1 VVDADPHTAAAE
13 ARRLIRTRAG
23 SGVADVAMTDPD
35 DSALAVRARGGDR
48 EAFATLV
55 RRHQALA
62 VRTAWLAGAADDAED
77 AAQEAFVKA
86 YRALGRYRPEL
97 EFRPWLMT
105 IVRNEA
111 RSRQRGA
118 IRMLRLRRRAEAL
131 TPDPPNESTEDA
143 VIAHRRRLDTA
154 AAVARLPASLRL
166 VVTCRYLLELSEAET
181 ADALGCPLGTVK
193 SRLSRGLDRLR
204 RDLAG
209 DLSEEVSA

>member
-1 VVDADPHTAAAE
+1 VAE
-13 ARRLIRTRAG
+13 LT
-23 SGVADVAMTDPD
+23 VTQPD
-35 DSALAVRARGGDR
+35 DSALAVQARDGDLD
-48 EAFATLV
+48 AFGTLV
-55 RRHQALA
+55 RRHQGLA

-86 YRALGRYRPEL
+86 YRSLGQFRPEL

-118 IRMLRLRRRAEAL
+118 SRVLRLRRRAEAL
-131 TPDPPNESTEDA
+131 TPDPPSESTEDA
-143 VIAHRRRLDTA
+143 VIAHRRRLETA
-154 AAVARLPASLRL
+154 AAVARLPTPLRL

-181 ADALGCPLGTVK
+181 ADALGCPPGTVK

-204 RDLAG
+204 RDLA
-209 DLSEEVSA
+209 DDRSEEVTA